1 MKTMGIHYRPALLRA
16 LANYDRTALMADIGA
31 GLTVGVIALPL
42 AIGFGIA
49 SGVTPSQGLW
59 TAIVAGF
66 IISALGG
73 SRFQIGG
80 PTGAFVP
87 VLAGVVAAHGY
98 EGLAVA
104 TMLAGL
110 LLVLAGVFKL
120 GALLRYI
127 PYPVVAGFTSGIAVI
142 IFLAQ
147 VPDMLGLTFKRP
159 GDAPELMLEIGRH
172 LVQFDWHTA
181 AVGVLGLLIVFLW
194 PNLTRKVPAAIVAVV
209 ACAAVAALLHWPV
222 ATIGTKFGGL
232 PAGLPGW
239 HMPAISLELVR
250 EVMGS
255 GFTIAALG
263 AIESLLSA
271 TVADGMTDTRHDSN
285 TELIGQGLA
294 NLAAPLV
301 GGFAATGAI
310 ARTAANIR
318 SGARS
323 PLAGIIHALV
333 LLGFVLVAAPLA
345 KHIPLAALAAVLMGV
360 ALRMAEWDTFKE
372 LWHGSRSEFWTLLTT
387 FSLTVIFDLTVGV
400 SVGLVIAVVL
410 FVKRMEDISHVR
422 LLTPDSDTEYDGSNS
437 LRGKTVPPGVVLFRL
452 EGPLFFAAV
461 EKLEA
466 ALRSHAGKPRL
477 VVFRMRQVPAID
489 ASALHSLEV
498 AVEKM
503 QRDGVRILL
512 TAVQPQPMKILFKSG
527 LVDKLGLENFCAN
540 IDEAL
545 EKAGEILSQAP
556 AEQEAA

>member
-1 MKTMGIHYRPALLRA
+1 VSVSFRPAVLHAFRD
-16 LANYDRTALMADIGA
+16 YDRAAFGADVGA
-31 GLTVGVIALPL
+31 GLSVGIIALPL
-42 AIGFGIA
+42 AIGFAIA
-49 SGVTPSQGLW
+49 SGVTPAQGLW

-66 IISALGG
+66 IIAALGG

-87 VLAGVVAAHGY
+87 VLAGIVAAHGY
-98 EGLAVA
+98 EGLALA
-104 TMLAGL
+104 TLLAGA

-142 IFLAQ
+142 IFLGQ
-147 VPDMLGLTFKRP
+147 VPDFLGLLFKRS
-159 GDAPELMLEIGRH
+159 GDAPELMLEISRH
-172 LVQFDWHTA
+172 LGQFEWHTTA
-181 AVGVLGLLIVFLW
+181 IGAVGLFIVFLW
-194 PNLTRKVPAAIVAVV
+194 PKFTRKVPAAIVAV
-209 ACAAVAALLHWPV
+209 AVCSLIPWLLHWPV

-232 PAGLPGW
+232 PSGLPGW
-239 HMPAISLELVR
+239 HLPTISLEAIRDL
-250 EVMGS
+250 MGS
-255 GFTIAALG
+255 AFTIAALG

-285 TELIGQGLA
+285 AELIGQGLA

-323 PLAGIIHALV
+323 PVAGMVHAAV
-333 LLGFVLVAAPLA
+333 LMGFVLTAGPLA
-345 KHIPLAALAAVLMGV
+345 RHIPLAALAAILMGV
-360 ALRMAEWDTFKE
+360 AVRMAEWDTFKE
-372 LWHGSRSEFWTLLTT
+372 LWRSSRSEFWTLLTT
-387 FSLTVIFDLTVGV
+387 FSLTVVFDLTVGV
-400 SVGLVIAVVL
+400 SVGLAIAVVL

-422 LLTPDSDTEYDGSNS
+422 LLTPDSDTEYDGSLS
-437 LRGKTVPPGVVLFRL
+437 LRGKTVPDGVVLFRF

-466 ALRSHAGKPRL
+466 ALRSHTGRPRL
-477 VVFRMRQVPAID
+477 VVFRMRHVPVID

-503 QRDGVRILL
+503 RRDGVIILM
-512 TAVQPQPMKILFKSG
+512 TAVQPQPMKVLFESG
-527 LVDKLGLENFCAN
+527 LAEKLGVENFCAN

-545 EKAGEILSQAP
+545 EKAGRMLT
-556 AEQEAA
+556 